1 MFKGTIRGTTP
12 THTFTTDVDL
22 SEATEVY
29 VTYSQNDKVIVE
41 KTIND
46 ATISETKLVVELS
59 QKDTLLFDDR
69 CKVEIQIRAIFVD
82 GTAIAS
88 NIMSVPVGK
97 ILKDGEI

>member
-12 THTFTTDVDL
+12 THIFTTDIDL
-22 SEATEVY
+22 SEATEIY
-29 VTYSQNDKVIVE
+29 ITYSQKDNVIVE
-41 KTIND
+41 KTID
-46 ATISETKLVVELS
+46 DMDISETKLVVGLS

-69 CKVEIQIRAIFVD
+69 CKVEIQIRAIFAD

-88 NIMSVPVGK
+88 NIMSIPIGK